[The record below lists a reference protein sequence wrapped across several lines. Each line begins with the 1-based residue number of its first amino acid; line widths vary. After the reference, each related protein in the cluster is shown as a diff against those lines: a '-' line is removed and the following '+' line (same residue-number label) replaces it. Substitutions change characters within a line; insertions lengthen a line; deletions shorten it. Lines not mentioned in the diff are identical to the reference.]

1 MLKVKLINI
10 INEYFDNVKVFNSL
24 NLMRNLN

>member
-1 MLKVKLINI
+1 MLEVKLINI
-10 INEYFDNVKVFNSL
+10 INGYFDNFKVLYSL